1 MDRIVTAWVGTCIA
15 VLISSA
21 VSADPDIT
29 LKLNDAELTDGAVI
43 ERIDDV
49 LITTTNSE
57 SATLAGQLSARN
69 TDQLD
74 MSKIA
79 LPVLDPVYIGVT
91 AGQEHFRLSED
102 NCTTKQLAPG
112 SAAGSSCDVTVTPRA
127 TKPGF
132 FTGKLQVKAGTY
144 QTEIPLSGQARNF
157 CAPDPQIMMTSS
169 CSQPCGGGTQT
180 TTFTDGCG
188 ATWTDTAACNTQ
200 ACDAYNW
207 NTSQYGNCS
216 EVCNGGIQFRDV
228 WCERFSDGARV
239 ADNFCQDDLKPA
251 GSAQCNTMTCYRD
264 YKVCSWIPDIPVE
277 LAYRGYRLQVVDED
291 NPDAYRYV
299 SSTCE
304 PDPNE
309 STPIDDRITGCEAV
323 HYDYPNDQVSYGGA
337 RWFVTETDEPLTKC
351 IESTDIV
358 YPWTLVA
365 ASWDERDEELIA
377 YQERQYVIEVN
388 GKTLPMTMPAVHEGE
403 EPVDYLKVSNELFAT
418 SEFEYGENDPCKKYQ
433 KTKVVDIY
441 ERPDGSLYYDR
452 TDEYGEPELVDNNVC
467 ESVIVWQNPTNSHWG
482 VSFGYGHNSILP
494 YRKDQ
499 TISLG
504 PSARCGTSTGR
515 YARSGWSGGSDGEY
529 ECDSGYVRTA
539 NHCSYTNATAT
550 RTFIRDD
557 GQMVGQAETRT
568 CSLVNSAPS
577 VYTSTPDRSCDSRA
591 RYLSPGYAGFPT
603 MTASAK
609 QNCLNSW
616 NW

>member
-1 MDRIVTAWVGTCIA
+1 
-15 VLISSA
+15 
-21 VSADPDIT
+21 
-29 LKLNDAELTDGAVI
+29 
-43 ERIDDV
+43 
-49 LITTTNSE
+49 
-57 SATLAGQLSARN
+57 
-69 TDQLD
+69 
-74 MSKIA
+74 
-79 LPVLDPVYIGVT
+79 
-91 AGQEHFRLSED
+91 
-102 NCTTKQLAPG
+102 
-112 SAAGSSCDVTVTPRA
+112 
-127 TKPGF
+127 
-132 FTGKLQVKAGTY
+132 
-144 QTEIPLSGQARNF
+144 
-157 CAPDPQIMMTSS
+157 MMTSS

-365 ASWDERDEELIA
+365 AGWDEHDDDLEA
-377 YQERQYVIEVN
+377 YRTRNYQIDVN
-388 GKTLPMTMPAVHEGE
+388 GKIIPVTDPEVHAGEEAVAYELQETETLPTGEHYQEVCMTYEHTVIE
-403 EPVDYLKVSNELFAT
+403 ETWRRPVGTNYVR
-418 SEFEYGENDPCKKYQ
+418 ENGP
-433 KTKVVDIY
+433 
-441 ERPDGSLYYDR
+441 
-452 TDEYGEPELVDNNVC
+452 GEPIYISGNNLHMENGQCVPNTKTVPIANGTQTQ
-467 ESVIVWQNPTNSHWG
+467 SWNGSQWVVSG
-482 VSFGYGHNSILP
+482 VSCNSGY
-494 YRKDQ
+494 K
-499 TISLG
+499 
-504 PSARCGTSTGR
+504 
-515 YARSGWSGGSDGEY
+515 RSGNSCIQAGGNWNVDGTYIPPSTLPSKYSGATLFSSSPAGGTCPTIGAYSY
-529 ECDSGYVRTA
+529 YRSGHTPFNPGMGTA
-539 NHCSYTNATAT
+539 MPIYTYF
-550 RTFIRDD
+550 RC
-557 GQMVGQAETRT
+557 Q
-568 CSLVNSAPS
+568 
-577 VYTSTPDRSCDSRA
+577 
-591 RYLSPGYAGFPT
+591 
-603 MTASAK
+603 
-609 QNCLNSW
+609 
-616 NW
+616 

>member
-403 EPVDYLKVSNELFAT
+403 EPVNYLKVSDELYATNEFV
-418 SEFEYGENDPCKKYQ
+418 YGETDPCEKYQ
-433 KTKVVDIY
+433 KTKIVDIY
-441 ERPDGSLYYDR
+441 ERPDGSLYYNR
-452 TDEYGEPELVDNNVC
+452 TDEYGEPELIDNNVC
-467 ESVIVWQNPTNSHWG
+467 ESVIVWQNPTNSLFR
-482 VSFGYGHNSILP
+482 VSIGSGPFSGP
-494 YRKDQ
+494 KDQ
-499 TISLG
+499 TKTIG
-504 PSARCGTSTGR
+504 PNPQCGSTSYSWTRPNTSSNNDNSAR
-515 YARSGWSGGSDGEY
+515 GSIKA
-529 ECDSGYVRTA
+529 A
-539 NHCSYTNATAT
+539 NHCSFTRANGTKTVVREDGETIGTPVTKVCSAVASKASIRREKRSWGHYVVTA
-550 RTFIRDD
+550 
-557 GQMVGQAETRT
+557 QK
-568 CSLVNSAPS
+568 S
-577 VYTSTPDRSCDSRA
+577 VA
-591 RYLSPGYAGFPT
+591 GYPAHSNT
-603 MTASAK
+603 IKS
-609 QNCLNSW
+609 NCLATW